1 MSNTPKSPG
10 ITLESPQS
18 PVLESPEKAS
28 PLMKSS
34 PFREVVDQATPE
46 GPDSPRLDDSPP
58 IPSKFDRIDREPESP
73 KEFSQPA
80 SRINPMG
87 DQRISPRE
95 FPGLQ
100 IDPALPLTLQERLRR
115 TNAVSLIQISTRGY
129 YQPNANGDQ
138 PLTEATLVETLIVM
152 HRHIRAIENVL
163 DETRAARAVTE
174 ERLRNAELLVRFLQ
188 SETAAKRTQGV
199 KRLREE
205 TDP

>member
-1 MSNTPKSPG
+1 
-10 ITLESPQS
+10 
-18 PVLESPEKAS
+18 
-28 PLMKSS
+28 
-34 PFREVVDQATPE
+34 
-46 GPDSPRLDDSPP
+46 
-58 IPSKFDRIDREPESP
+58 
-73 KEFSQPA
+73 
-80 SRINPMG
+80 MG